1 MPDDE
6 LQLHDSAE
14 PSDDLG
20 IPVIVEVVALATHL
34 IKRGV
39 ALTTDQLAVAPYR
52 VPGDDMPVLLNALHR
67 HRLITD
73 HTLSDFVGL
82 AWSHAERP
90 DLALSRGRWR
100 TLFTAAG
107 GFGNRLPGAIWTALV
122 EPERLQAR
130 NTDRDEAE
138 YVVDTSGL
146 TIDPVAGGHV
156 LADTA
161 P

>member
-39 ALTTDQLAVAPYR
+39 ALTTDQLAVALYR

-73 HTLSDFVGL
+73 HTLSGFVGL

-100 TLFTAAG
+100 TLVTVA
-107 GFGNRLPGAIWTALV
+107 
-122 EPERLQAR
+122 
-130 NTDRDEAE
+130 DRDEAE

-146 TIDPVAGGHV
+146 TIGPVAGGHV